1 MFQARLSRISDV
13 LLLVLILSWMSA
25 GARSSLADSDQAE
38 IDRIKQRASEYF
50 NAVRSGQI
58 TKASEFIL
66 PRSRHTIEAP
76 RPGKARMTNFS
87 ILGVVLEAGDC
98 SAIVTIN
105 REITGVPLGGRMN
118 VKRRFRWKKESGE
131 WFLDPAD
138 PPKTKAAIFKEYYY
152 DKFAA
157 RTNPKPGTPPL
168 PLEVEFEKTV
178 YDFGLA
184 IKGDPLQ
191 PHFTFRN
198 LSSQDIVVEKIYGP
212 EWLIKD
218 RTEKQLVPAGQ
229 AGEIKVE
236 LDTAPLHRRFVQD
249 IFVQFEPIKEIV
261 KLRIKGRVFTA
272 QEIAESEVLSKLAAS
287 SKSDSA
293 EGP

>member
-1 MFQARLSRISDV
+1 MFQTRLPRIFDA
-13 LLLVLILSWMSA
+13 LLLILILSWVSA

-50 NAVRSGQI
+50 SAVRSRQI

-66 PRSRHTIEAP
+66 PRSRHTIEAL
-76 RPGKARMTNFS
+76 RPGKGRMTNFS
-87 ILGVVLEAGDC
+87 ILEVVLEAGDC

-105 REITGVPLGGRMN
+105 QEVMGVPLAGRMN
-118 VKRRFRWKKESGE
+118 VKRRVRWKKESGE

-152 DKFAA
+152 DKLAA
-157 RTNPKPGTPPL
+157 RANPKPGGPPL

-191 PHFTFRN
+191 PRFTFRN
-198 LSSQDIVVEKIYGP
+198 RSSQDIVVEKIYGP
-212 EWLIKD
+212 EWLIKG
-218 RTEKQLVPAGQ
+218 RTEKQLIPAGQ

-236 LDTAPLHRRFVQD
+236 LDTAPLHRKFVQD

-287 SKSDSA
+287 SKSESA